1 MTTTVKLDTREL
13 DRIMKNLSIN
23 RDQMIRKIAF
33 EVEAQAKQNAPVDTS
48 AMRNSIY
55 TVTAQQDGYGAA
67 MAAAK
72 GQNPEVETTP
82 HPKPKNGAAHVGP
95 SVEYAA
101 AVELGHLTKPFRKT
115 YGAQR
120 FVAAQPFLVPAV
132 EQVGAKYNDGSKWQE
147 LVK

>member
-1 MTTTVKLDTREL
+1 MSDIKLDTREL

-67 MAAAK
+67 SGAAVGA
-72 GQNPEVETTP
+72 NPKVATAP
-82 HPKPKNGAAHVGP
+82 HPPPANGAAHVGP
-95 SVEYAA
+95 CVEYAGY
-101 AVELGHLTKPFRKT
+101 VELGTSKM
-115 YGAQR
+115 
-120 FVAAQPFLVPAV
+120 AAQPFLVPAV
-132 EQVGAKYNDGSKWQE
+132 EQVGNEYNDGSKWQE

>member
-23 RDQMIRKIAF
+23 RDGMVRKIAF
-33 EVEAQAKQNAPVDTS
+33 EVEAAAKQLAPVDTS
-48 AMRNSIY
+48 ALQNSIY
-55 TVTAQQDGYGAA
+55 TVAAEADGFGAA
-67 MAAAK
+67 SGAAK

-95 SVEYAA
+95 CVEYAA
-101 AVELGHLTKPFRKT
+101 AVELGHLTRPFRKS

-120 FVAAQPFLVPAV
+120 FVPAKPFLVPAV
-132 EQVGAKYNDGSKWQE
+132 EQVGAAYNDGSKWQE

>member
-1 MTTTVKLDTREL
+1 MTEIKLDTREL

-23 RDQMIRKIAF
+23 RDQMVRKIAF
-33 EVEAQAKQNAPVDTS
+33 EVEAAAKQNAPVDTS

-67 MAAAK
+67 SGAAVGA
-72 GQNPEVETTP
+72 NPKVATAP
-82 HPKPKNGAAHVGP
+82 HPAPKEGAAHVGP

-101 AVELGHLTKPFRKT
+101 YVELGTSRM
-115 YGAQR
+115 
-120 FVAAQPFLVPAV
+120 AAQPFLVPAV
-132 EQVGAKYNDGSKWQE
+132 EQVGREYNDGSKWQE